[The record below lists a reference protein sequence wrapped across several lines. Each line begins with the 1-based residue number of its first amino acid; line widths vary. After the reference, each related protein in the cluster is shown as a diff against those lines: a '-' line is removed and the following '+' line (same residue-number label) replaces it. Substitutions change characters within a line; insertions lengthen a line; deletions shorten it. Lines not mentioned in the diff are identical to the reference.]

1 MIMKKIYLLFV
12 FIIFLSSCKKNIEKS
27 YNIIENNYIYVFNED
42 NIIKKIEIDYIIKN
56 EIDVFNIYTSHQN
69 YIPIKYHSPAHP
81 NLILLNYTV
90 NNNII
95 NYYVNEFIL
104 ESDIN
109 NLYNVFKLSLNEY
122 GYDEIYFFY
131 NNNLII

>member
-95 NYYVNEFIL
+95 NSYVNEFIL